1 MYTKIVQ
8 KWRYDNDMKI
18 TREADYAVRI
28 VYALMQAQG
37 VMPASE
43 ISERTGVTLR
53 FALKILRKLA
63 AAGIVASQKG
73 AQGGYRLLADPAQ
86 LSLAQIIECIDG
98 PFEISHCL
106 NREVGCTHMPDKES
120 CRFRQV
126 FDQVSTKL
134 RQELD
139 QIKMTSFKDE

>member
-1 MYTKIVQ
+1 
-8 KWRYDNDMKI
+8 MKI

-28 VYALMQAQG
+28 VYVLMQAQN

-43 ISERTGVTLR
+43 ISGRTGVTLR

-106 NREVGCTHMPDKES
+106 NREVDCTHMPDKEN

-126 FDQVSTKL
+126 FNQVSTKL

-139 QIKMTSFKDE
+139 QIKMTSFKNE

>member
-1 MYTKIVQ
+1 
-8 KWRYDNDMKI
+8 MKI

-28 VYALMQAQG
+28 VYVLMQEQR

-63 AAGIVASQKG
+63 GAGIVASQKG
-73 AQGGYRLLADPAQ
+73 AAGGYRLLCDPAQ

-106 NREVGCTHMPDKES
+106 HGGFDCTHVPDKES
-120 CRFRQV
+120 CCFRQV

-134 RQELD
+134 RAELD
-139 QIKMTSFKDE
+139 QIKMSSFKS

>member
-1 MYTKIVQ
+1 
-8 KWRYDNDMKI
+8 MKI

-28 VYALMQAQG
+28 VYVLMQSQT

-43 ISERTGVTLR
+43 ISEETGVTLR

-73 AQGGYRLLADPAQ
+73 ACGGYRLLSDPAQ

-106 NREVGCTHMPDKES
+106 HGSFDCTHVPDKEN

-134 RQELD
+134 RAELD
-139 QIKMTSFKDE
+139 QIKMTSFKN

>member
-1 MYTKIVQ
+1 
-8 KWRYDNDMKI
+8 MKI

-28 VYALMQAQG
+28 VYALMQAQS
-37 VMPASE
+37 VVPASE

-53 FALKILRKLA
+53 FALKILRKLS
-63 AAGIVASQKG
+63 AAGIVTAQKG
-73 AQGGYRLLADPAQ
+73 ASGGYRLLRDPAQ
-86 LSLAQIIECIDG
+86 LSLAEIIECIDG

-106 NREVGCTHMPDKES
+106 NGGFDCTRMPNKEN

-134 RQELD
+134 RAELD
-139 QIKMTSFKDE
+139 QIKMTSFKN

>member
-98 PFEISHCL
+98 PFEISHC
-106 NREVGCTHMPDKES
+106 
-120 CRFRQV
+120 
-126 FDQVSTKL
+126 
-134 RQELD
+134 
-139 QIKMTSFKDE
+139 QIGRAHV